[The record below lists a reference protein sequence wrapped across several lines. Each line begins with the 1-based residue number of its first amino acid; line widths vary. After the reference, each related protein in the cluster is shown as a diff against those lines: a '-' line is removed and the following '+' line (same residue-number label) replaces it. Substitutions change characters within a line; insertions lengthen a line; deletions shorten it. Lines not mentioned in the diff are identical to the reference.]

1 MQVRASMAEGIGRHR
16 GYTEAGLFTA
26 GPEFLEQIM
35 EPLSEQ
41 FLANCRSYKGR
52 ILRGENMSRIE
63 TFVDAAFAFAFT
75 MLVISIDEIPQS
87 PPELLALSRDIPAFV
102 LSATLIGSI
111 WLAHSTWSRTF
122 GLQDNVTVALS
133 LGLVMLVLIFV
144 YPIKLM
150 VQATVIYLS
159 QGRLGTDL
167 FLNPGWEDNSVADL
181 FVYFSFGFAVLSLL
195 LICFYQNALRYGS
208 ALRLNTEERRFCHAN
223 TIIWAMV
230 CVVALLSCLIALTS
244 SEENVANAGF
254 IYLTLWLLIPLGR
267 RWYRRHA
274 A

>member
-1 MQVRASMAEGIGRHR
+1 
-16 GYTEAGLFTA
+16 
-26 GPEFLEQIM
+26 M
-35 EPLSEQ
+35 EPLTEQ
-41 FLANCRSYKGR
+41 FLASCRSYKGR
-52 ILRGENMSRIE
+52 IMRGENMTRIE

-111 WLAHSTWSRTF
+111 WLAHATWSRTF
-122 GLQDNVTVALS
+122 GLQDNLTVALS

-159 QGRLGTDL
+159 GGRLGTDL
-167 FLNPGWEDNSVADL
+167 FLDPGWEDNSVADL

-195 LICFYQNALRYGS
+195 LICFYQNALRYRE
-208 ALRLNTEERRFCHAN
+208 ALKLNLEELRFCHSN
-223 TIIWAMV
+223 TLIWALV
-230 CVVALLSCLIALTS
+230 GGVALLSCLIALFA
-244 SEENVANAGF
+244 SEENVTYAGF
-254 IYLTLWLLIPLGR
+254 IYITLWFLIPLARWLLR
-267 RWYRRHA
+267 RSSA
-274 A
+274 